1 MKKAKSKS
9 IVLKILECALVLI
22 MLIFGISLF
31 FLAKDISEVKKD
43 IINIEVELSNINN
56 ICTSDSE
63 DEMFYERYLALSEKA
78 DIEMDK
84 LVTTVGLLATVYT
97 IFGALIV
104 FRAPS
109 EIDKKINNLQEIV
122 SDAKFSAEEAEYQAE
137 IVNAV
142 VNGLNGEMTNY
153 DKIQNISE
161 VIKKYPT
168 KPDAYFQRAMLFDNI
183 KKYENA
189 IQDYKTGHR
198 YEEVKKS
205 PYYNNIGIT
214 YEKMGDNSKALSHYS
229 KAIKITPIEPAYYTN
244 RAKCYLD
251 QKKFDLAINDFNK
264 AIELDETYK
273 EAYIGRSTAYYELME
288 ENPTKSEE
296 YYNLQVSDLNK
307 ALDLDPE
314 DKNIKKL
321 LLIRNKTKTNLGEF
335 IAQLDE
341 KIGDLELKENHCFEA
356 FKQYIDA
363 CKYYLFSI
371 FNRKEGFEK
380 ASEIIE
386 KIHNIDN
393 IDISN
398 KIDTIKTEVQK
409 FCCLLR
415 VGAVEFYTNGF
426 KKAAEQ
432 SFLILIE
439 YDNDNESAML
449 NLAFMKRRGET
460 CITTQTTD
468 YLLDCYTNKGDALWC
483 VNKALCFVSGAEN
496 HERDWDKAINVLE
509 NATENFENAVEWW
522 DNVSVVGEKEN
533 NIVELMLSYVDKFGV
548 VDFKSREARIEQAKN
563 DGYVTPETEE
573 IS

>member
-183 KKYENA
+183 KK
-189 IQDYKTGHR
+189 
-198 YEEVKKS
+198 
-205 PYYNNIGIT
+205 
-214 YEKMGDNSKALSHYS
+214 
-229 KAIKITPIEPAYYTN
+229 
-244 RAKCYLD
+244 
-251 QKKFDLAINDFNK
+251 
-264 AIELDETYK
+264 
-273 EAYIGRSTAYYELME
+273 LM
-288 ENPTKSEE
+288 
-296 YYNLQVSDLNK
+296 
-307 ALDLDPE
+307 
-314 DKNIKKL
+314 
-321 LLIRNKTKTNLGEF
+321 
-335 IAQLDE
+335 
-341 KIGDLELKENHCFEA
+341 
-356 FKQYIDA
+356 
-363 CKYYLFSI
+363 
-371 FNRKEGFEK
+371 
-380 ASEIIE
+380 
-386 KIHNIDN
+386 
-393 IDISN
+393 
-398 KIDTIKTEVQK
+398 
-409 FCCLLR
+409 
-415 VGAVEFYTNGF
+415 
-426 KKAAEQ
+426 
-432 SFLILIE
+432 
-439 YDNDNESAML
+439 ML
-449 NLAFMKRRGET
+449 CN
-460 CITTQTTD
+460 
-468 YLLDCYTNKGDALWC
+468 
-483 VNKALCFVSGAEN
+483 
-496 HERDWDKAINVLE
+496 
-509 NATENFENAVEWW
+509 TENV
-522 DNVSVVGEKEN
+522 
-533 NIVELMLSYVDKFGV
+533 NILKIYVKFYQQFV
-548 VDFKSREARIEQAKN
+548 W
-563 DGYVTPETEE
+563 
-573 IS
+573 